1 VNRLI
6 VAPAPGRHATS
17 AVLGRFLM
25 LTVWASF
32 GFGVVC
38 GTFVVAPRPLGLESF
53 AVLSGSM
60 EPSLHVGDLVIDRRI
75 RPLDV
80 RVGDIVKF
88 RDPEG
93 ASRLLTHRVI
103 RVRVRGAKAYV
114 VTKGDAN
121 HSVERWTIPVD
132 GALGRV
138 DFRVPKLGYVVMW
151 AGGRLGRLALV
162 AIPALLLG
170 LFELKRIWFPKGGRD
185 A

>member
-1 VNRLI
+1 VNGVV
-6 VAPAPGRHATS
+6 VAPTRPGRATRAVVGRC
-17 AVLGRFLM
+17 AVLA
-25 LTVWASF
+25 VWATF
-32 GFGVVC
+32 GFGVVL

-60 EPSLHVGDLVIDRRI
+60 QPTLRVGDLVIDRRI
-75 RPLDV
+75 RPPDA
-80 RVGDIVKF
+80 RVGDIVTF

-93 ASRLLTHRVI
+93 ASRLLTHRVF
-103 RVRVRGAKAYV
+103 RFRVRGAKAYV

-132 GALGRV
+132 GTLGRV
-138 DFRVPKLGYVVMW
+138 AFRIPKVGYLVMW
-151 AGGRLGRLALV
+151 AGGRFGRLALV

-170 LFELKRIWFPKGGRD
+170 LFELRRIWLPKGGPD